1 MNILSLLSAVS
12 KPKSLWVTLINW
24 IQSAVGNLG
33 WTIILVTVLIKLV
46 TTPLDFFVKLNTK
59 KQTLIQQ
66 KCAPQVKKLEKK
78 FGNDVNTLRIQK
90 QSIYKREGLDM
101 RTGCIIMLIN
111 TILSFTIFITFYNDL
126 RKVSAYEAIN
136 QYEQIESTY
145 TENYK
150 SNYLD
155 FSKNEYTFN
164 SWEDVEN
171 EYARVEALP
180 DGTEKTEAKQ
190 KLSSFEAYA
199 TEKASDEAVKFWKS
213 NKKNSAWLWVQN
225 IWVADSTAKPF
236 PSYATLKTIAKNTGY
251 TSYVLENI
259 DETRYDKISTLITSN
274 AQRETNGFY
283 ILPILAGLITFLSQY
298 ISELHNKLKNK
309 KANKVAKESGTDM
322 NSTMKMMKIIMP
334 IIMVVFTLTASAS
347 FGLYILASNISSILF
362 GELTTLA
369 IDAMT
374 KKQRLQVEEE
384 LEKEA
389 NRLIR
394 KGKIKG

>member
-145 TENYK
+145 TETYK

-190 KLSSFEAYA
+190 KLSSFEVYA

-236 PSYATLKTIAKNTGY
+236 PSYATLKSIAKNTGY
-251 TSYVLENI
+251 TGYVLENI
-259 DETRYDKISTLITSN
+259 DETRYDKISTLITNN